1 MNERPADTGLVI
13 LTHGEIG
20 RSMLEVAEFI
30 LEQSLASVRV
40 ISFQQSAIKETAD
53 EEIQAAIDQAN
64 LGSGVLVMTDVGG
77 ASPCNYAARLRSTAD
92 VAVVS
97 GLNLA
102 MLIRVWNYRHK
113 PMRQLVSLAIEG
125 AIRDIREFTP

>member
-1 MNERPADTGLVI
+1 
-13 LTHGEIG
+13 
-20 RSMLEVAEFI
+20 MLEVAEFI

-40 ISFQQSAIKETAD
+40 ISFQQSAMKETAD
-53 EEIQAAIDQAN
+53 DEIQAAIDQAN

-77 ASPCNYAARLRSTAD
+77 ASPCNYATRLRSSAD

-113 PMRQLVSLAIEG
+113 PVRQLVNLAIEG
-125 AIRDIREFTP
+125 AVRDIREFTT

>member
-1 MNERPADTGLVI
+1 VNEHTADTGLVI
-13 LTHGEIG
+13 LTHGDIG

-40 ISFQQSAIKETAD
+40 ISFQQSAMKETAD
-53 EEIQAAIDQAN
+53 DEIQAAIDQAN

-77 ASPCNYAARLRSTAD
+77 ASPCNYATRLRSSAD

-113 PMRQLVSLAIEG
+113 PVRQLVNLAIEG
-125 AIRDIREFTP
+125 AVRDIREFTK